1 MNWIK
6 KFVYR
11 LRGEYT
17 TEELIEM
24 GMKLIKAGCKE
35 TDCADCPFRIDCPTD
50 NIPVYWAI
58 ARKDGTIDEI

>member
-1 MNWIK
+1 MTGN
-6 KFVYR
+6 
-11 LRGEYT
+11 
-17 TEELIEM
+17 ELIEM

-35 TDCADCPFRIDCPTD
+35 TDCADCPFSIDCPTD